1 MEDFKQAFHYLG
13 RLQKITGKV
22 DQRNTAQVVA
32 LLVRYAGMINGCPD
46 TCLWH
51 DICLLQRQ
59 WETELIDPFTVG
71 QVMALVSRFPPSE
84 KKERLLATGKQLTTL
99 PESSLLSHHQIV
111 KEWVLLLDIVMR
123 E

>member
-32 LLVRYAGMINGCPD
+32 LLVRYAGMINGYPD

-99 PESSLLSHHQIV
+99 PESSLLSHQIV